1 MGKRLISQPFQIC
14 LTIDFSL
21 RELLNTFFVIQKNVD
36 NLIYNIMEF
45 TATTIAGFLK
55 GEIEGNPDIKVNTIA
70 KIEEGIEGALSFLA
84 NPKYEHYIY
93 ETKSSVVLVNKS
105 FVPSGTIGATLIRVE
120 NSYEAFASLLRLVD
134 QARPRKKG
142 IHPTAIIETSAKVG
156 SDVFIGPYTYIGEN
170 CIIGD
175 GCSIY
180 PHVYIG
186 DNTRLG
192 NYCTLN
198 PGVKIYHDC
207 LLGEGCIIHAGSVIG
222 SDGFGFA
229 PQSDNEFMKIPQL
242 GNVVLED
249 HVEIGANV
257 TIDRAT
263 MGSTII
269 RKGVKLDNLIQI
281 GHNVEVG
288 ENSVMAAQTG
298 ISGSTKVGKNCMF
311 GGQVGL
317 AGHIKIA
324 DGTKI
329 GAQGGILGDVKE
341 ENTVILGS
349 PAIELKQYLR
359 SSVVFKKLPE
369 MKVKIDSLEKE
380 IESLKKK

>member
-1 MGKRLISQPFQIC
+1 
-14 LTIDFSL
+14 
-21 RELLNTFFVIQKNVD
+21 
-36 NLIYNIMEF
+36 MEF
-45 TATTIAGFLK
+45 TALTIAGFLN
-55 GEIEGNPDIKVNTIA
+55 GEIVGNSDIKVNTIA
-70 KIEEGIEGALSFLA
+70 KIEEGQPGALSFLA

-93 ETKSSVVLVNKS
+93 ETKSSIVLVNKS
-105 FVPSGTIGATLIRVE
+105 FVPSAHIGATLIKVE
-120 NSYEAFASLLRLVD
+120 NAYDAFASLLRLVD

-142 IHPTAIIETSAKVG
+142 IHPTAIIEATAKIG
-156 SDVFIGPYTYIGEN
+156 SDVYIGPYTYIGEN

-175 GCSIY
+175 QCSVY

-192 NYCTLN
+192 SNCTIN

-207 LLGEGCIIHAGSVIG
+207 IIGEGCIVHAGTVIG

-229 PQSDNEFMKIPQL
+229 PQSESEFMKIPQL
-242 GNVVLED
+242 GNVILED

-281 GHNVEVG
+281 AHNVEVG
-288 ENSVMAAQTG
+288 ENTVMAAQTG

-324 DGTKI
+324 NGTKI

-341 ENTVILGS
+341 ENTAIIGS
-349 PAIELKQYLR
+349 PAIEVKQFLR
-359 SSVVFKKLPE
+359 SSVIFKKLPD

>member
-1 MGKRLISQPFQIC
+1 
-14 LTIDFSL
+14 
-21 RELLNTFFVIQKNVD
+21 
-36 NLIYNIMEF
+36 MEF
-45 TATTIAGFLK
+45 TAATIAGFLK

-93 ETKSSVVLVNKS
+93 ETKSSVVLVNRS
-105 FVPSGTIGATLIRVE
+105 FVPSASIGATLIRVE

-142 IHPTAIIETSAKVG
+142 IHPAAIIETSAKVG
-156 SDVFIGPYTYIGEN
+156 SDVFIGPYAYIGEN
-170 CIIGD
+170 CVIGD

-192 NYCTLN
+192 NSCTLN

-229 PQSDNEFMKIPQL
+229 PQSENEFMKIPQL

-288 ENSVMAAQTG
+288 ENTVMAAQTG
-298 ISGSTKVGKNCMF
+298 ISGSTKIGKNCMF

-317 AGHIKIA
+317 AGHLKIA

-359 SSVVFKKLPE
+359 STVVFKKLPE
-369 MKVKIDSLEKE
+369 MKVKIESLEKE

>member
-1 MGKRLISQPFQIC
+1 
-14 LTIDFSL
+14 
-21 RELLNTFFVIQKNVD
+21 
-36 NLIYNIMEF
+36 MEF
-45 TATTIAGFLK
+45 TAATIAGFLN
-55 GEIEGNPDIKVNTIA
+55 GEIVGNPDIKVNTIA

-84 NPKYEHYIY
+84 NPRYEHYIY
-93 ETKSSVVLVNKS
+93 ETKSSVVLVNRS
-105 FVPSGTIGATLIRVE
+105 FVPSASIGATLIRVE

-142 IHPTAIIETSAKVG
+142 IHPAAIIETSAKVG
-156 SDVFIGPYTYIGEN
+156 SDVFIGPYAYIGEN
-170 CIIGD
+170 CVIGD

-192 NYCTLN
+192 NSCILN

-288 ENSVMAAQTG
+288 ENTVMAAQTG
-298 ISGSTKVGKNCMF
+298 ISGSTKIGKNCMF

-317 AGHIKIA
+317 AGHLKIA

-359 SSVVFKKLPE
+359 STVVFKKLPE
-369 MKVKIDSLEKE
+369 MKVKIESLEKE